1 MTDGVDADGVVRSF
15 GEADAVVT
23 NPKAQL
29 AGLSLELLDI
39 SLASL
44 DEAKERGEDTHSGV
58 AVETAD
64 IGSGA
69 LGPDDFLHA

>member
-1 MTDGVDADGVVRSF
+1 MDAQGVFRFF
-15 GEADAVVT
+15 GEANAVVA
-23 NPKAQL
+23 NAEAQL
-29 AGLSLELLDI
+29 ARLSLELFDVAF
-39 SLASL
+39 ASL
-44 DEAKERGEDTHSGV
+44 SETMERREDAHGSV